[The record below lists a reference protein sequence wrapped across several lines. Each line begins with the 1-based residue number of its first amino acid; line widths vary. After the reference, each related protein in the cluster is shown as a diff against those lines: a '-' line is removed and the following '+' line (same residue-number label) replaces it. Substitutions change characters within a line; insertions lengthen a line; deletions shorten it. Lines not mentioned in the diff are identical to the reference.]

1 MHTYTYK
8 TIRYNIILYIIW
20 ILENTCVYTQ
30 SYFYKY
36 VHAYLIWY
44 ISYMHINMKDQNL
57 QSSPKWRAG
66 DDATAEAKLHLHSLK
81 LLSGN
86 LSWSAVVKGM
96 VPLLIWK
103 VCIVYP
109 KIFVFLSPGAPNK
122 EKIIMN
128 ASLVTRNCSL
138 IWLMLAPAS
147 WPFTFSIPWLRV
159 AQERIL
165 IPALSLSDVMGKG
178 PAAQLDPNAFIV
190 WSKSPKKYG
199 YNATKKC
206 WKWAISVCARLM
218 VFAPVWLL
226 FAPVLRTICPHVFHL
241 NMNYGPKKGPKS
253 NLWPLWLG
261 VRPSLL
267 QLFTTRV
274 VS

>member
-1 MHTYTYK
+1 MYC
-8 TIRYNIILYIIW
+8 LP
-20 ILENTCVYTQ
+20 
-30 SYFYKY
+30 
-36 VHAYLIWY
+36 
-44 ISYMHINMKDQNL
+44 QNF
-57 QSSPKWRAG
+57 R
-66 DDATAEAKLHLHSLK
+66 
-81 LLSGN
+81 
-86 LSWSAVVKGM
+86 
-96 VPLLIWK
+96 
-103 VCIVYP
+103 
-109 KIFVFLSPGAPNK
+109 FLSPGAPNK

-165 IPALSLSDVMGKG
+165 ISALSLSDVMGKG

-241 NMNYGPKKGPKS
+241 NMNYGPKKRPKVKPVTFVTGRPPK
-253 NLWPLWLG
+253 LAATLHDQGRQLEPRPGKGKGWG
-261 VRPSLL
+261 V
-267 QLFTTRV
+267 
-274 VS
+274 

>member
-1 MHTYTYK
+1 
-8 TIRYNIILYIIW
+8 
-20 ILENTCVYTQ
+20 
-30 SYFYKY
+30 
-36 VHAYLIWY
+36 
-44 ISYMHINMKDQNL
+44 MKDQNL

-165 IPALSLSDVMGKG
+165 ISALSLSDVMGKG

-190 WSKSPKKYG
+190 WSKSPKNMVITQQK
-199 YNATKKC
+199 NAENGQFLFALV
-206 WKWAISVCARLM
+206 WWFLRPFDYFLRPFCARFVPM
-218 VFAPVWLL
+218 F
-226 FAPVLRTICPHVFHL
+226 
-241 NMNYGPKKGPKS
+241 
-253 NLWPLWLG
+253 
-261 VRPSLL
+261 
-267 QLFTTRV
+267 FT
-274 VS
+274 